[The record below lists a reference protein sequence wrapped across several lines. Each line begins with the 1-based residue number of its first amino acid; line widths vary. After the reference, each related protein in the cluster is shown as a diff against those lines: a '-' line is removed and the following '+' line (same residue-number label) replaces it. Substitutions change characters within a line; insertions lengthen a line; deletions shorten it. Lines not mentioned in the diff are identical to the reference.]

1 MFKLLSIESFYLSDT
16 DGNVITIIYVE
27 QTQKHIVAVNDII
40 IPDNIPTSISTSDGV
55 IKLLGATFIMQ
66 QYVSCENYVPTK
78 VIIPSTTLAMLVTMT
93 NIVDVINKNIGLRTL
108 HVLQTCAPN
117 IFVLRDHGSS
127 KLRIKLLKPMTFNTA
142 SDNSSIC
149 IVYPMVSI
157 EYIPGAALSSA
168 PWTDSLTVDP
178 DKLILDAKKFI
189 TQHVIKN
196 EYNGLVRAIRNICD
210 IIGTS
215 FVDQLLN
222 DIGE

>member
-1 MFKLLSIESFYLSDT
+1 
-16 DGNVITIIYVE
+16 
-27 QTQKHIVAVNDII
+27 
-40 IPDNIPTSISTSDGV
+40 
-55 IKLLGATFIMQ
+55 
-66 QYVSCENYVPTK
+66 
-78 VIIPSTTLAMLVTMT
+78 
-93 NIVDVINKNIGLRTL
+93 
-108 HVLQTCAPN
+108 
-117 IFVLRDHGSS
+117 
-127 KLRIKLLKPMTFNTA
+127 
-142 SDNSSIC
+142 
-149 IVYPMVSI
+149 MVSI